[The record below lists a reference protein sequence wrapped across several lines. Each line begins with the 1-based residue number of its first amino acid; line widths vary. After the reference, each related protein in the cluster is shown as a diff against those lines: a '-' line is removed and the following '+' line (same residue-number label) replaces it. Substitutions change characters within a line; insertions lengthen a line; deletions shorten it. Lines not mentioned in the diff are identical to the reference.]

1 MKKNKPQIHQAFF
14 VVTAILTRLDSAL
27 TCPNYSI
34 RSYMQLQVSALTKQD
49 LTRLGSFDQLVFRQ
63 LVSRIRV
70 ALDWLEQR
78 SIYGIV

>member
-1 MKKNKPQIHQAFF
+1 
-14 VVTAILTRLDSAL
+14 
-27 TCPNYSI
+27 
-34 RSYMQLQVSALTKQD
+34 MQLQVSALTKQD